1 MAKQTLDAEVIGLV
15 TTLETLSA
23 EVVQTREQR
32 TDLLSESK
40 EICRLHE

>member
-1 MAKQTLDAEVIGLV
+1 MDAEVIGLV

-32 TDLLSESK
+32 TELLTESK
-40 EICRLHE
+40 EVCRKHE